1 MKKLFTIVAALLI
14 HTVLVAVTPP
24 VSDKISYQ
32 AVVRN
37 SSNALV
43 TNQQVGMK
51 ISILQG
57 SATGIPMYGETH
69 TATTNANGLISIAIG
84 TGTPVINAF
93 TDVDWSAGPILL
105 KLKQIRQ
112 AEQTIQLQ
120 PPVNW

>member
-57 SATGIPMYGETH
+57 SATGIPMY
-69 TATTNANGLISIAIG
+69 
-84 TGTPVINAF
+84 
-93 TDVDWSAGPILL
+93 
-105 KLKQIRQ
+105 
-112 AEQTIQLQ
+112 
-120 PPVNW
+120 